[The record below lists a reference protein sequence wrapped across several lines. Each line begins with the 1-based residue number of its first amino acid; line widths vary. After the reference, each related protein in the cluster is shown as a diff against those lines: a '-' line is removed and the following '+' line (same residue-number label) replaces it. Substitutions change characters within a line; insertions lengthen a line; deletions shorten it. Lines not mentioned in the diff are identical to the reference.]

1 MSTAGHPI
9 FTAARAVSRKE
20 KGGTPEDARQKESKM
35 EAVVEARPVGKVSPI
50 NIAGFHTESA
60 MRKLGIWLDSLVEK
74 AKEKPVVQMVKLTPE
89 LAELLLAR
97 NPHNRKINLRTVENF
112 AHEMA
117 GGRWAFNGEPLI
129 VSDTG
134 ELNDGQHRC
143 HAVIDSR
150 VSIDV
155 LLVVGVPRETRT
167 TLDQGR
173 ARTVGDY
180 LTMEGM
186 TQANVL
192 GAVASHVW
200 AYRNRGYLPTG
211 SHLRGTKGEVMQT
224 VHDNLG
230 AEPGDTI
237 GISLSVSFCQ
247 KAGVAAV
254 GGLTLVSFCHFVLSG
269 VDKED
274 ADYFIAS
281 MISGA
286 GLKYGDPILYAR
298 NRLINEG
305 RKMRANEKA
314 ELVFR
319 CWNAWKRGSRNTTRV
334 PLSGGELPV
343 LEG

>member
-1 MSTAGHPI
+1 MSANI
-9 FTAARAVSRKE
+9 RQAVRAASRKE
-20 KGGTPEDARQKESKM
+20 KGGAPEDARREEIKM
-35 EAVVEARPVGKVSPI
+35 DSVVVARPAGKAAPI
-50 NIAGFHTESA
+50 NIAGYHTESA
-60 MRKLGIWLDSLVEK
+60 QRKLGIWLDSLVEK
-74 AKEKPVVQMVKLTPE
+74 AKDKPIVQMVKLTPE
-89 LAELLLAR
+89 LAGLLLAR
-97 NPHNRKINLRTVENF
+97 NPHNRKINLRTVENY
-112 AHEMA
+112 AYEMT

-143 HAVIDSR
+143 QAVIESG
-150 VSIDV
+150 VSIDA
-155 LLVVGVPRETRT
+155 LLVIGVPRDTRT

-180 LTMEGM
+180 LSMEGM
-186 TQANVL
+186 TNANIL
-192 GAVASHVW
+192 GAVATHVW
-200 AYRNRGYLPTG
+200 AYRNRGLLASG
-211 SHLRGTKGEVMQT
+211 SQSRGTKGEVKKI
-224 VHDNLG
+224 VHDN
-230 AEPGDTI
+230 P
-237 GISLSVSFCQ
+237 GISHSVHFCQ
-247 KAGVAAV
+247 TTGVAAV
-254 GGLTLVSFCHFVLSG
+254 GGLTMVAFCHFVLSG
-269 VDKED
+269 IDNDD

-314 ELVFR
+314 ELIFR

-334 PLSGGELPV
+334 PLSGGELPA

>member
-1 MSTAGHPI
+1 MSGRISPAVR
-9 FTAARAVSRKE
+9 AASRKE

-143 HAVIDSR
+143 HAVIESG
-150 VSIDV
+150 VSIDI
-155 LLVVGVPRETRT
+155 LLVVGVPRETCT

-180 LTMEGM
+180 LAMEGM
-186 TQANVL
+186 TNANVL
-192 GAVASHVW
+192 GAVAAHVW
-200 AYRNRGYLPTG
+200 AYRNRGFLATG
-211 SHLRGTKGEVMQT
+211 SQTRGTKGEVKKT
-224 VHDNLG
+224 VHDN
-230 AEPGDTI
+230 P
-237 GISLSVSFCQ
+237 GISHSVHFCQ
-247 KAGVAAV
+247 TAGVAAV
-254 GGLTLVSFCHFVLSG
+254 GGLTLVSFCHFVLAG

-286 GLKYGDPILYAR
+286 GLKYGAPILYAR